1 VRGTPPGGVA
11 AGGGVALAPASP
23 AAPKPSPGLL
33 RTMSAMRLT
42 PADLAR
48 LFGGRLEGAGE
59 PSTPLTAIETD
70 SRNVRPGGAL
80 VALAGE
86 RMDGHA
92 YVAAAAAA
100 GAVVAVV
107 AAGREPTGEAPP
119 LLLRVDDTAAAL
131 RRACRARLDE
141 LGCAVVGVTGS
152 VGKTTAKELCALAL
166 RGRDSAATPGNLNT
180 WTGIPISVLALTP
193 PVGVFVAEM
202 AMSARGEI
210 RDLCGFTAPRTGV
223 LLNVGLSHVELLGSL
238 AAIAEAKAELLE
250 SLPAGGAAVCNADDP
265 EVRRVAVR
273 SPAPVTWFGL
283 DAAADYRAVD
293 VVDGGLEGVRCVL
306 VGPDGS
312 APLRLRVPGLHTVRN
327 ACAAA
332 AVAGLHGVGIAE
344 AAERL
349 AAFEAPPQRGV
360 VRRGAEGAVIVDDS
374 YNASPASVAAAL
386 EVLAGSGAARRLAVL
401 GDMLELGDHAAD
413 AHAEAG
419 RQAARAAT
427 ALIAVGEHAPL
438 MVEAAVAAGM
448 PADRARV
455 AADVDEAARLARAEC
470 ATGTVVLVKASHGV
484 ALERVVERLLR

>member
-1 VRGTPPGGVA
+1 
-11 AGGGVALAPASP
+11 
-23 AAPKPSPGLL
+23 
-33 RTMSAMRLT
+33 
-42 PADLAR
+42 
-48 LFGGRLEGAGE
+48 
-59 PSTPLTAIETD
+59 
-70 SRNVRPGGAL
+70 
-80 VALAGE
+80 
-86 RMDGHA
+86 
-92 YVAAAAAA
+92 
-100 GAVVAVV
+100 
-107 AAGREPTGEAPP
+107 
-119 LLLRVDDTAAAL
+119 
-131 RRACRARLDE
+131 
-141 LGCAVVGVTGS
+141 
-152 VGKTTAKELCALAL
+152 
-166 RGRDSAATPGNLNT
+166 
-180 WTGIPISVLALTP
+180 VLALIP

-210 RDLCGFTAPRTGV
+210 RDLCGFTRPRTGV

-250 SLPAGGAAVCNADDP
+250 SLPADGAAVCNADDP
-265 EVRRVAVR
+265 EVRRVAAR

-283 DAAADYRAVD
+283 DSAAEYRAVD
-293 VVDGGLEGVRCVL
+293 VVDAGLEGMRCRL

-332 AVAGLHGVGIAE
+332 AVAGRHGVGIAE
-344 AAERL
+344 TAERL

-360 VRRGAEGAVIVDDS
+360 VSRGVEGAMILDDS

-386 EVLAGSGAARRLAVL
+386 AVLAGSGAARRLAVL

-438 MVEAAVAAGM
+438 MVEAAVEAGM
-448 PADRARV
+448 PRESATV
-455 AADVDEAARLARAEC
+455 AGDVDEAARLARAQC

-484 ALERVVERLLR
+484 ALERVVEQLLR

>member
-1 VRGTPPGGVA
+1 MPGGLT
-11 AGGGVALAPASP
+11 AGGGRALVPASP
-23 AAPKPSPGLL
+23 AAPKPSPRLL
-33 RTMSAMRLT
+33 RTISAMRLT

-48 LFGGRLEGAGE
+48 LFSGRLEGAGE
-59 PSTPLTAIETD
+59 PSAPLAAIETD
-70 SRNVRPGGAL
+70 SRNVRPGGAF
-80 VALAGE
+80 VALTGE
-86 RMDGHA
+86 RLDGHV
-92 YVAAAAAA
+92 YVGAAAAA
-100 GAVVAVV
+100 GAALAVV
-107 AAGREPTGEAPP
+107 AAGRELPDGHPP

-152 VGKTTAKELCALAL
+152 VGKTSAKELCALAL
-166 RGRDSAATPGNLNT
+166 GGRDAAATPGNLNT
-180 WTGIPISVLALTP
+180 WTGIPISVLGLTP

-202 AMSARGEI
+202 AMSAPGEI
-210 RDLCGFTAPRTGV
+210 RDLCSFARPRTGV
-223 LLNVGLSHVELLGSL
+223 LLNVGLAHVELLGSL
-238 AAIAEAKAELLE
+238 AAIADAKAELLE
-250 SLPAGGAAVCNADDP
+250 SLPADGAAVCNADDP
-265 EVRRVAVR
+265 EVRRVAAR
-273 SPAPVTWFGL
+273 SPAPVTWFGI
-283 DAAADYRAVD
+283 DAPADYRAVD
-293 VVDGGLEGVRCVL
+293 VVDGGLEGVRCRL

-332 AVAGLHGVGIAE
+332 AVAGRHGVGIAE

-386 EVLAGSGAARRLAVL
+386 AVLAGSGAARRLAVL

-427 ALIAVGEHAPL
+427 ALIAVGEHAAL

-448 PADRARV
+448 PADCARV
-455 AADVDEAARLARAEC
+455 AGDVDEAARLARAQC
-470 ATGTVVLVKASHGV
+470 DPGTVVLVKASHGV

>member
-1 VRGTPPGGVA
+1 VPGGVTA
-11 AGGGVALAPASP
+11 EGGRAVTPASP
-23 AAPKPSPGLL
+23 AAPKPSQGLL
-33 RTMSAMRLT
+33 RTISAMRLT

-59 PSTPLTAIETD
+59 PSAPLAAIETD
-70 SRNVRPGGAL
+70 SRKVRHGAAF

-86 RMDGHA
+86 HLDGHA
-92 YVAAAAAA
+92 YVAAATAA
-100 GAVVAVV
+100 GAALAVV
-107 AAGREPTGEAPP
+107 AAGHELPDGRPP

-141 LGCAVVGVTGS
+141 LGCPVVGVTGS
-152 VGKTTAKELCALAL
+152 VGKTSAKELCVLAL
-166 RGRDSAATPGNLNT
+166 GGLDAAATPGNLNT
-180 WTGIPISVLALTP
+180 WTGIPLSVLALTP

-210 RDLCGFTAPRTGV
+210 RDLCGFTRPATGV

-250 SLPAGGAAVCNADDP
+250 SLPADGAAVCNADDP

-283 DAAADYRAVD
+283 DAPAEYRAVD
-293 VVDGGLEGVRCVL
+293 VVDAGLEGIRCRL

-312 APLRLRVPGLHTVRN
+312 APLRLRVPGVHTVRN

-332 AVAGLHGVGIAE
+332 AVAGRHGVGITE

-360 VRRGAEGAVIVDDS
+360 VSRGVEGAMILDDS

-386 EVLAGSGAARRLAVL
+386 QVLAGSGAARRLAVL

-448 PADRARV
+448 PRESATV
-455 AADVDEAARLARAEC
+455 AGDVDEAARLARAQC

>member
-1 VRGTPPGGVA
+1 M
-11 AGGGVALAPASP
+11 L
-23 AAPKPSPGLL
+23 
-33 RTMSAMRLT
+33 LT

-48 LFGGRLEGAGE
+48 LVAGRLEGAGE
-59 PSTPLTAIETD
+59 PSAPLASIETD
-70 SRNVRPGGAL
+70 SRKVRPGAAF
-80 VALAGE
+80 VALPGE

-100 GAVVAVV
+100 GAALAVV
-107 AAGREPTGEAPP
+107 AEGRELCGAQPP
-119 LLLRVDDTAAAL
+119 LLLRVPDTAAAL

-141 LGCAVVGVTGS
+141 LGCTVVGVTGS

-166 RGRDSAATPGNLNT
+166 DGLAAATPGNLNT
-180 WTGIPISVLALTP
+180 WTGIPLSVLALIP

-210 RDLCGFTAPRTGV
+210 RDLCGFTRPRTGV

-250 SLPAGGAAVCNADDP
+250 SLPADGAAVCNADDP
-265 EVRRVAVR
+265 EVRRVAAR

-283 DAAADYRAVD
+283 DSAAEYRAVD
-293 VVDGGLEGVRCVL
+293 VVDAGLEGMRCRL

-332 AVAGLHGVGIAE
+332 AVAGRHGVGIAE
-344 AAERL
+344 TAERL

-360 VRRGAEGAVIVDDS
+360 VSRGVEGAMILDDS

-386 EVLAGSGAARRLAVL
+386 AVLAGSGAARRLAVL

-438 MVEAAVAAGM
+438 MVEAAVEAGM
-448 PADRARV
+448 PRESATV
-455 AADVDEAARLARAEC
+455 AGDVDEAARLARAQC

-484 ALERVVERLLR
+484 ALERVVEQLLR

>member
-1 VRGTPPGGVA
+1 MPGGLT
-11 AGGGVALAPASP
+11 AGGGRALVPASP
-23 AAPKPSPGLL
+23 AAPKPSPRLL
-33 RTMSAMRLT
+33 RTISAMRLT

-59 PSTPLTAIETD
+59 PSAPLVAIETD
-70 SRNVRPGGAL
+70 SRNVRPGGAF
-80 VALAGE
+80 VALTGE
-86 RMDGHA
+86 RLDGH
-92 YVAAAAAA
+92 VHVGAA
-100 GAVVAVV
+100 
-107 AAGREPTGEAPP
+107 RELPDGHPP

-152 VGKTTAKELCALAL
+152 VGKTSAKELCALAL
-166 RGRDSAATPGNLNT
+166 GGRDAAATPGNLNT
-180 WTGIPISVLALTP
+180 WTGIPISVLGLTP

-202 AMSARGEI
+202 AMSAPGEI
-210 RDLCGFTAPRTGV
+210 RDLCSFARPRTGV
-223 LLNVGLSHVELLGSL
+223 LLNVGLAHVELLGSL
-238 AAIAEAKAELLE
+238 AAIADAKAELLE
-250 SLPAGGAAVCNADDP
+250 SLPADGVAVCNADDP
-265 EVRRVAVR
+265 EVRRVAAR
-273 SPAPVTWFGL
+273 SPAPVTWFGI
-283 DAAADYRAVD
+283 DAPADYRAVD
-293 VVDGGLEGVRCVL
+293 VVDGGLEGVRCRL

-332 AVAGLHGVGIAE
+332 AVAGRHGVGIAE

-386 EVLAGSGAARRLAVL
+386 AVLAGSGAARRLAVL

-427 ALIAVGEHAPL
+427 ALIAVGEHAAL

-448 PADRARV
+448 PADCARL
-455 AADVDEAARLARAEC
+455 AGDVDEAARLARAQC
-470 ATGTVVLVKASHGV
+470 DPGTVVLVKASHGV